1 MTKPGSGV
9 LIRIIIRNSNCHSK
23 NKGFMKLT
31 GLIRRKNRAEERR
44 ESITQAAIQVLQEK
58 GYEQTTMQDIAEAA
72 NLSPSSVYYYFDSK
86 IAILESAFNVL
97 VEDITATSQEI
108 LNSADPQQSSIEQ
121 FILRMNSFRNYDL
134 IRILSEA
141 NRSEELHPLIQK
153 MIQETRRELRR
164 RMQML
169 QEKQP
174 EKKIDPNLAADMV
187 LCIGF
192 GSLILSNFEQE
203 SGLNS
208 AQLDKMLSA
217 FNSLLLSSSER
228 GNN

>member
-1 MTKPGSGV
+1 
-9 LIRIIIRNSNCHSK
+9 
-23 NKGFMKLT
+23 MKLT

-174 EKKIDPNLAADMV
+174 EKKIDPSLAADMV

>member
-1 MTKPGSGV
+1 
-9 LIRIIIRNSNCHSK
+9 
-23 NKGFMKLT
+23 MKLT